1 MVAVGLKTRWKKKI
15 GQQLSHNKADV
26 PGMSLEAGCRFPPS
40 GSRRVS
46 RSVS

>member
-1 MVAVGLKTRWKKKI
+1 MVAVGLKTRWKNI